1 MSVKDEVI
9 KCWYMT
15 VMMLSNSGQ
24 AVGKAQLTILKFH
37 IRWEEIRSI

>member
-24 AVGKAQLTILKFH
+24 AVGKAQLNILKFH